1 MKFQDKFY
9 VILTTI
15 NALPVKQWM
24 KNAFLENHIF
34 TEYNLPMCHQ
44 VEAGLCS
51 AAVRHTADN
60 RYCNLF
66 PYDAARVQLTGLA
79 TDYVNASWVSLP
91 GLRHQ
96 LILAMAPLHPD
107 SKAEHLCDNSC

>member
-1 MKFQDKFY
+1 MHLEKKSYTLFNPLS
-9 VILTTI
+9 I
-15 NALPVKQWM
+15 PV
-24 KNAFLENHIF
+24 
-34 TEYNLPMCHQ
+34 CQ